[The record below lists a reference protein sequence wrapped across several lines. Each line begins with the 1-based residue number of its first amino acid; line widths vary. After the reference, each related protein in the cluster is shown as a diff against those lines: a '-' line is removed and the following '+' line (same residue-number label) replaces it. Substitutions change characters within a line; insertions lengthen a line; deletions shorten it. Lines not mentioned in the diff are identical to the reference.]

1 MKRLLFVLSAV
12 LVLVVGRPAA
22 PAGAG
27 GWAATYLDP
36 LPAQFRPGVTYTVGF
51 WVLQHGTHPFEG
63 DLGKTGLRLSGEG
76 GKALTFDGTAL
87 PEPGHYVTSIVVPQG
102 TWKVEGV
109 QGFFEEHDVGT
120 LTVPGVLKVN
130 PPAKDLRGDGKDYW
144 GAIRPP
150 GFPPGKGGP
159 VQDPATAAAQAGG
172 AAVTGN
178 AAPGAAGS
186 GAAGSGAPGS
196 GAAGSG
202 AVGSGAVGSGAAGSE
217 GVGSVGAAS
226 AGGAGPVSEAGQGA
240 GLPAYT
246 LLLAGLGGAV
256 LALLVVRL
264 ARRHPM
270 DESTGPD
277 KTDTITISG

>member
-1 MKRLLFVLSAV
+1 MKRLLFVLSAT
-12 LVLVVGRPAA
+12 LVLAVGRLAA

-63 DLGKTGLRLSGEG
+63 DLGTTGLRLSGPA

-87 PEPGHYVTSIVVPQG
+87 PEPGHYVTSIVVPEG

-109 QGFFEEHDVGT
+109 QGFFKEHDVGT
-120 LTVPGVLKVN
+120 LTVPGALKVN
-130 PPAKDLRGDGKDYW
+130 PPPKDLRGDGKDYW

-172 AAVTGN
+172 AAATES

-186 GAAGSGAPGS
+186 
-196 GAAGSG
+196 
-202 AVGSGAVGSGAAGSE
+202 
-217 GVGSVGAAS
+217 
-226 AGGAGPVSEAGQGA
+226 AGGAGPASWAGPGA

-246 LLLAGLGGAV
+246 LLPAGLGGAV

-264 ARRHPM
+264 ARRHPRH
-270 DESTGPD
+270 ESTGPD
-277 KTDTITISG
+277 KTDIIPTSG